1 LRISVRHYRFVAL
14 VSAMSGHVPLAAR
27 LRLPGLQPCAVTDD
41 GVRCAVEYNC
51 VRWGIHDLP
60 PQAGLGVYERG
71 EDGLLTAACVYGDV
85 EAPAELSGRGRSR
98 Q

>member
-1 LRISVRHYRFVAL
+1 
-14 VSAMSGHVPLAAR
+14 M
-27 LRLPGLQPCAVTDD
+27 TDD

-71 EDGLLTAACVYGDV
+71 ADGLLTAARAYDDV
-85 EAPAELSGRGRSR
+85 EPPPELSGRGRST